1 MDLSHFQQAILAHVA
16 AQVRSRHTGRQH
28 RNLVVQ
34 ATAGSGKSTTLRL
47 ICEAVAPLGAR
58 CDLVAF
64 NARVA
69 ADAQGRLPSNARA
82 LTLHAA
88 GKRAWESLCGRRF
101 TEAAKMDASRLDGEL
116 DGRKTD
122 RIVAK
127 LKQTGAIDRYVS
139 CAHVKKLVSRAKSVG
154 LVPLTSRIADTEAGV
169 EAHQRCD
176 FAASAALVGRRGLAR
191 CGTSSPI
198 DLEPQTQDTEAAWRE
213 LVAVCEI
220 QTSAPGLL
228 VAAARVVLVRSVESA
243 QLIIDFDDMVYLP
256 ALVGAARFEHRDLV
270 LVDEL
275 QDLDRMQRAMVRKMC
290 AGDAAS
296 GVLPAIFVGVGDR
309 MQAIYSFRGADSGS
323 MDAFVRELECVELP
337 LSICYRCP
345 TSGVEYA
352 RQWCGDI
359 QAAPGAVEGEV
370 VDYSQGVYYEPN
382 DGLRLPYPDEAIG
395 GPGSLEVR
403 NFPRSSDFR
412 PGDAVVCR
420 LNAPLVGLA
429 YVLLRARVPF
439 RLLGRNF
446 GRGVAA
452 LVEATKCATAEA
464 ALCALRGRLQR
475 LDADDA
481 KKRLAGQLDDGP
493 SDQTAALRERVEV
506 LQEVYAMLDVASV
519 DHAPLDPDDAGGY
532 IAGASAAAEASVSA
546 HDLLA
551 EVERLFSESGDGDS
565 CVTLGSIH
573 RQKGAE
579 YDRVFWLDPDNCQ
592 ARPGASEVRES
603 EIRNLCFIAATRH
616 RQSLFLIHSRH
627 IP

>member
-1 MDLSHFQQAILAHVA
+1 MDLSYFQQAILAHVA
-16 AQVRSRHTGRQH
+16 AQVRSRHTGRQY

-64 NARVA
+64 NTRVA

-101 TEAAKMDASRLDGEL
+101 VEAAKMDASRLDGEL

-154 LVPLTSRIADTEAGV
+154 LVPYIPGTLGTTVQA
-169 EAHQRCD
+169 
-176 FAASAALVGRRGLAR
+176 
-191 CGTSSPI
+191 GTSSPI
-198 DLEPQTQDTEAAWRE
+198 DLEPQTQDAEAAWRE
-213 LVAVCEI
+213 LISVCEI

-228 VAAARVVLVRSVESA
+228 VAAARAVLVRSVESA

-256 ALVGAARFEHRDLV
+256 ALAGAARFDHLDLV

-290 AGDAAS
+290 AGDAES

-323 MDAFVRELECVELP
+323 MDAFVRELECGELP

-352 RQWCGDI
+352 RQWCDEI
-359 QAAPGAVEGEV
+359 EAAPGAIGGEV
-370 VDYSQGVYYEPN
+370 VDYSQGVLYAP
-382 DGLRLPYPDEAIG
+382 DGPRLS
-395 GPGSLEVR
+395 PGNAAMVQFEMPSLCGDPPKFPSETR
-403 NFPRSSDFR
+403 HFPRSSDFR
-412 PGDAVVCR
+412 PEDAVVCR

-429 YVLLRARVPF
+429 YALLRARVPF
-439 RLLGRNF
+439 RLLGRDF

-464 ALCALRGRLQR
+464 VLCALRGHLQR

-481 KKRLAGQLDDGP
+481 RKRLAGQLDDGP
-493 SDQTAALRERVEV
+493 SDKTAALRERVEV

-519 DHAPLDPDDAGGY
+519 DHAPLDPDDVGGY
-532 IAGASAAAEASVSA
+532 IAGTSAAAEASVSA
-546 HDLLA
+546 HDLVA